1 MFDPVEMLTDYE
13 IMSKQRLE
21 LFNILIKVGIG
32 WIKKEDIVLPI
43 NLIQKQYNALDEY
56 TKSLGLCLTLLGIEL
71 PDID

>member
-1 MFDPVEMLTDYE
+1 MLADYE

-21 LFNILIKVGIG
+21 LFNILVKVDIG
-32 WIKKEDIVLPI
+32 WIKKEDIILPI

-56 TKSLGLCLTLLGIEL
+56 TKSLGLCLNLLGVEL

>member
-1 MFDPVEMLTDYE
+1 MFDPVDMLTDYE

-21 LFNILIKVGIG
+21 LFNILVKVDIG
-32 WIKKEDIVLPI
+32 WLKKEDIVLPI

>member
-1 MFDPVEMLTDYE
+1 MFDPVEMLADYE

-21 LFNILIKVGIG
+21 LFNILVKVNIG
-32 WIKKEDIVLPI
+32 WIKKEDIILPI

-56 TKSLGLCLTLLGIEL
+56 TKSLGLCLTLLGVEL

>member
-21 LFNILIKVGIG
+21 LFNILIKVDIG

-43 NLIQKQYNALDEY
+43 NLIEKQYKALDEY
-56 TKSLGLCLTLLGIEL
+56 TKALGLSLNLLGVEL

>member
-21 LFNILIKVGIG
+21 LFDILVKVNVG
-32 WIKKEDIVLPI
+32 WIKKEDLVLPI
-43 NLIQKQYNALDEY
+43 NLLEKQYNALDEY
-56 TKSLGLCLTLLGIEL
+56 TKSLGLCLNLLGVEL

>member
-21 LFNILIKVGIG
+21 LFNILVKVDIG
-32 WIKKEDIVLPI
+32 WLKKEDIILPI

-56 TKSLGLCLTLLGIEL
+56 TKSLGLCLSLLGVEL

>member
-21 LFNILIKVGIG
+21 LFNILVKVNVG
-32 WIKKEDIVLPI
+32 WIKKEDLVLPI
-43 NLIQKQYNALDEY
+43 NLLEKQYNALDEY
-56 TKSLGLCLTLLGIEL
+56 TKSLGLCLNLLGVEL

>member
-21 LFNILIKVGIG
+21 LFNILVKVDIG
-32 WIKKEDIVLPI
+32 WLKKEDIILPI
-43 NLIQKQYNALDEY
+43 NLIEKQYKALYEY
-56 TKSLGLCLTLLGIEL
+56 TNSLRLCLNLLGVEL

>member
-1 MFDPVEMLTDYE
+1 MFDPIDMLTDYE

-21 LFNILIKVGIG
+21 LFNILVKVDIG
-32 WIKKEDIVLPI
+32 WLKKEDIVLPI

-56 TKSLGLCLTLLGIEL
+56 TKSLGLCLTLLGVEL